1 MRRLSAVLLLA
12 SIFSISA
19 MAQTS
24 AKPSAC
30 DAAALNAPGI
40 NVDDATDA
48 NAPMVYQAAIAQLL
62 EAEDFKAL
70 DCIANEART
79 SKARMT
85 GGMWKIHMF
94 YIGLAQPQGH
104 ATEEDWQTHFARLK
118 RWMAVSPYSVTPLIA
133 EADAYIAYADE
144 ARGGD
149 TADTV
154 TASGWRLFGERLQ
167 MAQDMVDRA
176 AKNPAKDPE
185 LLLAQIGIAWSQG
198 WEKPHMALLVK
209 SATKFEP
216 SYYYYYRIY
225 ATYLLPKWDGEEG
238 DTQKFMTQIANQ
250 LGGDEGDIAYFQIAV
265 SQLCHCGGD
274 QDSVKTISWPRVQRG
289 FAAQEKRSGP
299 SLYNMNQVAFMAVMS
314 QDYLFADKQ
323 FQRIG
328 DQWVAE
334 IWHDHNWFVS
344 MKKSAAEIAPTLAAN
359 QSKAS
364 ESEAN
369 AKTPEGVRYHDAVQQ
384 AMNAIVMECA
394 AADSSDLGPFTVN
407 LAIGTD
413 GKLANMNTPSTTKMF
428 GCVMKKMWEAEKT
441 EKPRLPKAPKP
452 AYWVKIDLDPQALV
466 SVQGK

>member
-1 MRRLSAVLLLA
+1 MRLAFAALLLCVC
-12 SIFSISA
+12 SIPAI
-19 MAQTS
+19 AQNS
-24 AKPSAC
+24 AKPSPC
-30 DAAALNAPGI
+30 GVTALNPAGV
-40 NVDDATDA
+40 NADDATDA
-48 NAPMVYQAAIAQLL
+48 NAPTDYQAAIAQLF

-70 DCIANEART
+70 DCLAEAART
-79 SKARMT
+79 GKARMA
-85 GGMWKIHMF
+85 GGMWKIHMLYF
-94 YIGLAQPQGH
+94 GLAQPQGH
-104 ATEEDWQTHFARLK
+104 ATDEDWQAHFARLK
-118 RWMAVSPYSVTPLIA
+118 RWMAANPDSVTPLIA
-133 EADAYIAYADE
+133 AADAYIAYADE
-144 ARGGD
+144 ARGDD

-154 TASGWRLFGERLQ
+154 TSSGWRLFGERLQ

-176 AKNPAKDPE
+176 AKNPTKDPE

-198 WEKPHMALLVK
+198 WEKPQMASLVK

-216 SYYYYYRIY
+216 GYYYYYRIY

-274 QDSVKTISWPRVQRG
+274 QESLKTISWPRVQRG

-299 SLYNMNQVAFMAVMS
+299 SLYNMNQVAFMAVMY

-328 DQWVAE
+328 DQWVPE
-334 IWHDHNWFVS
+334 IWHDRDWFLS

-364 ESEAN
+364 EAEAN
-369 AKTPEGVRYHDAVQQ
+369 AKTTEGVRYHDAVQL

-394 AADSSDLGPFTVN
+394 AADSSDLDPFTIN

-413 GKLANMNTPSTTKMF
+413 GKLANMNTPRTTHMF
-428 GCVMKKMWEAEKT
+428 SCVMKKMWEAEKA

-466 SVQGK
+466 SAQGK